1 MVVSIREL
9 ANITYFTTSI
19 ANIFNNLTPN
29 SNINMVIDLVDNIFD
44 IGDSFKA
51 EKGCSLSLS
60 IHKPRSSSISSSE
73 HSEDYHIRVKRDND
87 RIDEDKP
94 VSSISSIKIEYAS
107 QEEQKD

>member
-1 MVVSIREL
+1 M
-9 ANITYFTTSI
+9 

-29 SNINMVIDLVDNIFD
+29 SDINMVINSVDNIFN

-60 IHKPRSSSISSSE
+60 IYKPRSSSISSSE
-73 HSEDYHIRVKRDND
+73 RSEDYHIRVKKDSD

-94 VSSISSIKIEYAS
+94 VSSIGSIKIEYVS
-107 QEEQKD
+107 QEEQKNQVSKVTDTTNDML